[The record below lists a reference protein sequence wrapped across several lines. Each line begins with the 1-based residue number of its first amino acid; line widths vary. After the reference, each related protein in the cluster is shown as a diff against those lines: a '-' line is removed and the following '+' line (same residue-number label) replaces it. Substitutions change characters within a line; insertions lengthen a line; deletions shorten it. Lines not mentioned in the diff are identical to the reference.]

1 MNVIKQ
7 FFSIEKNL
15 TLSVP
20 EKLKNTIFE
29 IPIIQQTLNITR
41 EQQVQSIS
49 TWISL
54 ERLSN
59 SLLKMPSLLSP
70 FSRYCCLKIG

>member
-7 FFSIEKNL
+7 FFSIEKSL

-41 EQQVQSIS
+41 EQQ
-49 TWISL
+49 
-54 ERLSN
+54 
-59 SLLKMPSLLSP
+59 M
-70 FSRYCCLKIG
+70 

>member
-59 SLLKMPSLLSP
+59 SLLKMLS
-70 FSRYCCLKIG
+70 

>member
-7 FFSIEKNL
+7 FFSIEKSL

-59 SLLKMPSLLSP
+59 SLLKMLS
-70 FSRYCCLKIG
+70 

>member
-20 EKLKNTIFE
+20 EKLENTIFE

-41 EQQVQSIS
+41 EQQ
-49 TWISL
+49 
-54 ERLSN
+54 
-59 SLLKMPSLLSP
+59 M
-70 FSRYCCLKIG
+70 

>member
-1 MNVIKQ
+1 MNVIKH

-59 SLLKMPSLLSP
+59 SLLKMLS
-70 FSRYCCLKIG
+70 